1 MTSDTA
7 EVQEQ
12 TKTTGSNRSRK
23 LVYTVLPV
31 LAVLAVATLLRF
43 WQLDRIGF
51 NSDEAV
57 YTGTAASIAG
67 NSSLSPYFP
76 IFRAHPVLFQML
88 LSLFMQGHVSDWTA
102 RALAAGIGVLTVALT
117 YFLGR
122 RMYGHWAGVIGA
134 LILAVMQY
142 HVIVSRQVLLDGLMT
157 LFATGV
163 LYCVVRYSETL
174 ALRWLL
180 ATGAVMGATILSKE
194 TSIALLG
201 GLFIHFALTPAIRIR
216 LGQLLLAIGVMVAV
230 AVAFPLALTIS
241 GHSSSGQNYLLWQL
255 FRRANH
261 PYAFYLQVVPQA
273 IGFVA
278 IAAAVA
284 GLFWLRRERTWRE
297 RLLICWAI
305 VPCVFFTVWPVKGY
319 QYLLPVAPVIAILAG
334 RFIASLGGSQIVA
347 GHRTRGM
354 AIRIVAT
361 VIVVGSLLVP
371 TWITINAQPSG
382 QALAGTGG
390 VAGGREAGVW
400 LRDNVPPGA
409 ELLAIGP
416 SMANILE
423 FYGGHKVEALSV
435 SPNPLSRNPS
445 YTPVANPDRSVRSG
459 EFQFLVWDSYTAAR
473 TGFFSDS
480 LKKLISKYHAVP
492 VFSTG
497 GSAKS
502 GPSVII
508 YRVGAA

>member
-1 MTSDTA
+1 MTSDIA
-7 EVQEQ
+7 VLDE
-12 TKTTGSNRSRK
+12 TTTTSDRSRR
-23 LVYTVLPV
+23 VAYTVLPV
-31 LAVLAVATLLRF
+31 LAVLALAVVLRF
-43 WQLDRIGF
+43 WQLDKIGF

-67 NSSLSPYFP
+67 NTTLSPYFP
-76 IFRAHPVLFQML
+76 IFRAHPVLFQMV

-102 RALAAGIGVLTVALT
+102 RALAAGVGVLTVALT

-122 RMYGHWAGVIGA
+122 RMYGHSAGLISA
-134 LILAVMQY
+134 LILAVMSY

-194 TSIALLG
+194 TSVALLG

-216 LGQLLLAIGVMVAV
+216 FRQLLLAVAVMAGV
-230 AVAFPLALTIS
+230 AVAFPLALSIS
-241 GHSSSGQNYLLWQL
+241 GHSTSGQNYLLWQL

-261 PYAFYLQVVPQA
+261 PYAFYLQVVPGA
-273 IGFVA
+273 IGFLA
-278 IAAAVA
+278 LAAAIA

-305 VPCVFFTVWPVKGY
+305 VPIVFFTLWPVKGY
-319 QYLLPVAPVIAILAG
+319 QYLLPVAPVVAILAG
-334 RFIASLGGSQIVA
+334 RFIASLGGSQIAA
-347 GHRTRGM
+347 GNRARGM
-354 AIRIVAT
+354 AIRIAVT
-361 VIVVGSLLVP
+361 VVVVGSLLVP
-371 TWITINAQPSG
+371 TWLTINAQPTG

-400 LRDNVPPGA
+400 LRDNVPAGA

-423 FYGGHKVEALSV
+423 FYGQHKVEALSV

-445 YTPVANPDRSVRSG
+445 YTPVPNPDLAVRSG
-459 EFQFLVWDSYTAAR
+459 QFQYLVWDSYTAAR
-473 TGFFSDS
+473 TSFFSDS
-480 LKKLISKYHAVP
+480 LKKLIIKYDAVP
-492 VFSTG
+492 VYSTG
-497 GSAKS
+497 SSGT

-508 YRVGAA
+508 YRVGAR